1 MYNTLRMCQ
10 SASLSVLPSC
20 QHTSGLPSQPHSVL
34 GHCDTSQRDVS
45 EKWLVRF
52 PSLVRK
58 KSMVRP
64 MLCGHSGR
72 LEERKPLGKTWK
84 VKIVETFLSW
94 IQKWLHESEPRYAVG
109 WQVPL
114 GRIETDLSVFFLT
127 LYIWGLIT
135 IIAACIKLNKTLFI
149 ILKFMTGGK
158 FLMPNPRESHF
169 IYDLLNYNIMDYEK
183 CSLHIS
189 FVYNENT

>member
-20 QHTSGLPSQPHSVL
+20 QHTSGLLSQPHSVARTL
-34 GHCDTSQRDVS
+34 WHQPTGCEWKTTCNISKPGAEEEYGS
-45 EKWLVRF
+45 
-52 PSLVRK
+52 S
-58 KSMVRP
+58 
-64 MLCGHSGR
+64 R
-72 LEERKPLGKTWK
+72 LEERQPLGKTWK

-94 IQKWLHESEPRYAVG
+94 IQKWLHESKPHYDVG

-114 GRIETDLSVFFLT
+114 GRLETDLSVFFFFLT

-135 IIAACIKLNKTLFI
+135 IIATCIKLNKTLLFWNPWLEASFLCQTLQRV
-149 ILKFMTGGK
+149 ILFMT
-158 FLMPNPRESHF
+158 
-169 IYDLLNYNIMDYEK
+169 LNYTIMDHEK
-183 CSLHIS
+183 CSLHIY